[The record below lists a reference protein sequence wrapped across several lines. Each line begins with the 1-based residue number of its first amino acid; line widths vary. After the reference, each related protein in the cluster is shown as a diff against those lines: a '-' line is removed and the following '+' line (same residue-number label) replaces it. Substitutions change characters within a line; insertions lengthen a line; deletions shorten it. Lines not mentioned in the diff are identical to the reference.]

1 MWLCCGDSITIIVLQ
16 PESLKR
22 WFGGFLLQPSFLSRF
37 NQFSSLYQSGLISW
51 SVFVTSLLR
60 KKQDDALGGGSQPLT
75 DRGQRLQ
82 DAPHVH
88 RERAHKHDTNMGK
101 T

>member
-60 KKQDDALGGGSQPLT
+60 KKQDDALGGGVTASDGPRPASPGRPT
-75 DRGQRLQ
+75 RAQRACTQ
-82 DAPHVH
+82 
-88 RERAHKHDTNMGK
+88 T
-101 T
+101 